1 MGSGP
6 VLAQTTRGSV
16 AGTVRDGE
24 GAAVPGATVELTS
37 PRRNDTQVTTANEA
51 GDFVFLN
58 LLPDTYN
65 LKVTMDSFKTVEQ
78 SNVVLNAA
86 DRLSVGVITLELGAV
101 SETVNVSTRV
111 VEVQSRSAE
120 RSFSVDSA
128 AIENLAVNG
137 RDPLV
142 LARLAPGIADAT
154 GGGMGMNV
162 NGGRDNTMNYT
173 VDGVSNI
180 DTGNN
185 GVLGSIGRPGL
196 ARHEERRPRLPG
208 LGLRLPPAGIVQRQ
222 QLHQQP

>member
-1 MGSGP
+1 M
-6 VLAQTTRGSV
+6 
-16 AGTVRDGE
+16 
-24 GAAVPGATVELTS
+24 
-37 PRRNDTQVTTANEA
+37 
-51 GDFVFLN
+51 
-58 LLPDTYN
+58 
-65 LKVTMDSFKTVEQ
+65 
-78 SNVVLNAA
+78 
-86 DRLSVGVITLELGAV
+86 

-111 VEVQSRSAE
+111 VEVQSRDAT

-173 VDGVSNI
+173 VDGVNNV

-185 GVLGSIGRPGL
+185 GVLGSINL
-196 ARHEERRPRLPG
+196 DAVEEFKILTN
-208 LGLRLPPAGIVQRQ
+208 AYAAE
-222 QLHQQP
+222 